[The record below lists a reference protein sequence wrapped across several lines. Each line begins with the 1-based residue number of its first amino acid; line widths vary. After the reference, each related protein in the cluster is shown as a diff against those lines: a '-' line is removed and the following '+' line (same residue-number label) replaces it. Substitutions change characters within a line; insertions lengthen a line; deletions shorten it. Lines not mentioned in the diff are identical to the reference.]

1 MLTTVNPGA
10 DGNKGRATTIAA
22 MSELDVTDDTFEQE
36 VIERSKTEPVVVDF
50 WADWCGPCKALAP
63 VLEEKTEA
71 KGVTLVKVDVDTNQ
85 RVAREYNVSG
95 IPAVKAFRH
104 GNVVAEFVGA
114 QPPARVEAFLEEITQ
129 PPVAESVDD
138 PAVAEALDAGD
149 YERALQ
155 ILLERAESPDTREDA
170 RQLMLRIFQELGQE
184 HPVASTYRRKLAAA
198 LF

>member
-1 MLTTVNPGA
+1 
-10 DGNKGRATTIAA
+10 
-22 MSELDVTDDTFEQE
+22 MSELDVTDATFEQE

>member
-1 MLTTVNPGA
+1 MPRACVA
-10 DGNKGRATTIAA
+10 AATTIAT
-22 MSELDVTDDTFEQE
+22 MIDVTDDTFEQE
-36 VIERSKTEPVVVDF
+36 VIERSKTETVVVDF

-63 VLEEKTEA
+63 VLEEKTAA
-71 KGVTLVKVDVDTNQ
+71 KGVTLAKVDVDANQ

-114 QPPARVEAFLEEITQ
+114 QPPARVEAFVEEITQ
-129 PPVAESVDD
+129 PPVGESVDD
-138 PAVAEALDAGD
+138 PEVAAALQAGD

-155 ILLERAESPDTREDA
+155 ILLARAESADTREEA
-170 RQLMLRIFQELGQE
+170 RRLMLRIFQELGQD
-184 HPVASTYRRKLAAA
+184 HPVATTYRRKLATA

>member
-1 MLTTVNPGA
+1 MT
-10 DGNKGRATTIAA
+10 R
-22 MSELDVTDDTFEQE
+22 ELDVTDDTFEQE

-50 WADWCGPCKALAP
+50 WADWCGPCKALGP
-63 VLEEKTEA
+63 VLEEQTHA
-71 KGVTLVKVDVDTNQ
+71 KGVTLAKVDVDANQ
-85 RVAREYNVSG
+85 RVAREYNISG

-138 PAVAEALDAGD
+138 PAVAEALYAGD

-155 ILLERAESPDTREDA
+155 ILLERAEKADTREDA
-170 RQLMLRIFQELGQE
+170 RQLMLRIFGELGQE
-184 HPVASTYRRKLAAA
+184 HPLASTYRRKLAAA